1 MTKELEKE
9 ILQAAQV
16 LISYGAQEVYLFGS
30 LAKGTI
36 TENSDVDLAVK
47 GLPDDVFF
55 SAIAQASRILPIPL
69 EVMTYDENSALVK
82 LLKMKGEM
90 RRVA

>member
-1 MTKELEKE
+1 MNEELEKE
-9 ILQAAQV
+9 ILEAARV
-16 LISYGAQEVYLFGS
+16 LISFGAQEVYLFGS

-55 SAIAQASRILPIPL
+55 SAIAQASRILPVPL
-69 EVMTYDENSALVK
+69 DVMTYDENSALVK

>member
-55 SAIAQASRILPIPL
+55 SAVAQASRVLSVPL
-69 EVMTYDENSALVK
+69 DVMTYDGNAALVK
-82 LLKMKGEM
+82 LLAMRGEM

>member
-1 MTKELEKE
+1 MNEKLDKE
-9 ILQAAQV
+9 ILEAAQV

-30 LAKGTI
+30 LAKGEV
-36 TENSDVDLAVK
+36 TEGSDVDLAVK

-55 SAIAQASRILPIPL
+55 SAIAQASRILPVPL
-69 EVMTYDENSALVK
+69 DVMTYDENSALVK
-82 LLKMKGEM
+82 LLTMRGEM